1 MVIQLDRNMMLTPDE
16 YMALMRLIRSERESE
31 GASLAAREQSPAD
44 KPKRRRSRI
53 ARANDKKMAMALEK
67 ANADLRKQNGDLR
80 KGVSQADIMRRAHR
94 IKKTL

>member
-1 MVIQLDRNMMLTPDE
+1 MDRNMMLTPDE

-31 GASLAAREQSPAD
+31 GATLAAREESPAD
-44 KPKRRRSRI
+44 KPKRRRSRA

>member
-1 MVIQLDRNMMLTPDE
+1 MLTPDE
-16 YMALMRLIRSERESE
+16 YMSLMRLIRSERESE
-31 GASLAAREQSPAD
+31 GASLAARENPPAD
-44 KPKRRRSRI
+44 KPKRRSRA

-80 KGVSQADIMRRAHR
+80 KGVTQGDIMRRAHR